1 MPTAYAVMM
10 IRDALIQGENL
21 LSGLNIQL
29 EVLEKEEYFSYSDY
43 LSILDRYANWN
54 QQPDWGFSF
63 GDRLGIASHGVL
75 GFGAM
80 SAPTVKDGLVLLAQ
94 YVSTRSPLTYCDIN
108 MVHEAVHIT
117 FEVDDQQG
125 IDPALDQ
132 GPGTMRDQNPGRLF
146 QSQRVCETLCMVF
159 QTYIES
165 VGASS
170 TPTLWRFPYDEPENS
185 HHYSRWIHGGYVFGV
200 EKLMLEVPGSVA
212 MVVSAFRNDAVY
224 QSSIAQCEAILAARK
239 ENETLVQVRN
249 ILNDAYQLRL
259 KQSDPDTRIPD
270 ADKVAQLMGI
280 SKRTLIR
287 KLKAGNCTFQ
297 GIRDNL
303 LKTQILHLLQDPQM
317 PFNDI
322 SHRLG
327 YQDAGNFSRACRRLF
342 GQSPS
347 MLREELLINSANN
360 NNAVG
365 NADSHPVSAV

>member
-10 IRDALIQGENL
+10 VRDALAQGEDL

-29 EVLEKEEYFSYSDY
+29 EDIEKQEYFSYGDY
-43 LSILDRYANWN
+43 LLILGRYSDWN

-80 SAPTVKDGLVLLAQ
+80 SAPTVKDGLLLLAQ
-94 YVSTRSPLTYCDIN
+94 YVSTRSPLTYCDIHRVN
-108 MVHEAVHIT
+108 EAVHII
-117 FEVDDQQG
+117 FDVDGQNLVEAAPG
-125 IDPALDQ
+125 LHLD
-132 GPGTMRDQNPGRLF
+132 TRDQVRNQPF
-146 QSQRVCETLCMVF
+146 QTQRVCETLCMVF

-165 VGASS
+165 VGASA
-170 TPTLWRFPYDEPENS
+170 TPTLWRFPYDEPDNS
-185 HHYSRWIHGGYVFGV
+185 RHYTRWIHGGYLFGS
-200 EKLMLEVPGSVA
+200 EKLVFEVPGSVA

-224 QSSIAQCEAILAARK
+224 QSSIAQCEAILAARR
-239 ENETLVQVRN
+239 EDETLVRVRN
-249 ILNDAYQLRL
+249 ILKEAYLSRL

-270 ADKVAQLMGI
+270 ADRVAQIMGI

-297 GIRDNL
+297 GIRDDL
-303 LKTQILHLLQDPQM
+303 LKTQILQLMQNPQM

-322 SHRLG
+322 AHRLG

-347 MLREELLINSANN
+347 MLRQASVTTA
-360 NNAVG
+360 
-365 NADSHPVSAV
+365 STHPGRQSP